1 MNAHR
6 ILVLAVGP
14 LLLLGCSTPAAPA
27 SSATSTPAVVA
38 TPTPSAVSP
47 SAAATAV
54 PSGRSGQPR
63 GSVTLNPA
71 GSDPAAVAAAVVLT
85 QWTWDTAIDNSPQDA
100 WRRARPWL
108 SKAAA
113 SRADVLTS
121 GGGAQWTDLAAR
133 DGWTTAEVAPL
144 PELEIAD
151 TADAAGRVYEVTV
164 TPRSGSGQQ
173 LTPFALTA
181 AVALVLEDGQWRVD
195 QVVSTPG
202 AAP

>member
-6 ILVLAVGP
+6 LLVLAAGP
-14 LLLLGCSTPAAPA
+14 LLLLGCSSPAAPK
-27 SSATSTPAVVA
+27 SSAPSTPAVVS
-38 TPTPSAVSP
+38 TPAPTAVSP
-47 SAAATAV
+47 SAAANAV

-63 GSVTLNPA
+63 GAVALSPA
-71 GSDPAAVAAAVVLT
+71 GSDPAAVATAVVVT
-85 QWTWDTAIDNSPQDA
+85 QWTWDTASDNSPQDA

-108 SKAAA
+108 SQAAA

-121 GGGAQWTDLAAR
+121 GGGAQWTELAAR
-133 DGWTTAEVAPL
+133 DGWTTAEVKPL

-164 TPRSGSGQQ
+164 TPRSGSGQP

-181 AVALVLEDGQWRVD
+181 AVALVLEGGQWRVD

-202 AAP
+202 GAP